1 MMTTTPP
8 RSSRAGQSLL
18 LMAAFVIV
26 VAGLKLATPLLVPFL
41 LSVFIAIICAPPL
54 FWLQRFVPS
63 WLALLT
69 VLLAIFIFWLSVVLL
84 VGGSIQSFT
93 EQLPFYQQR
102 LGSEMV
108 GLVNQLEGFGIVV
121 SETAIREALD
131 PGAAM
136 NLVGRFL
143 SGFGGLLTNAFLILL
158 TVIFILLEASALP
171 AKLQSIWAERNASN
185 PAANDH
191 LRLIANSVQSYMGI
205 KTGISLVT
213 GAVITLCLSLIGV
226 DYPLLWGLLAFLLNY
241 VPNIGSIIA
250 AVPAV
255 MLAFIQLGAGSA
267 GLVAGLYVVVNVL
280 VGSVIEPR
288 VMGKGLGLSSLVV
301 FLSLV
306 FWGWVFGPVG
316 MLLSVPLTMI
326 AKIILAGS
334 ESGHWVAVLL
344 SEDAGK

>member
-1 MMTTTPP
+1 MPAI
-8 RSSRAGQSLL
+8 SRTSQSLI
-18 LMAAFVIV
+18 LMAAFVII
-26 VAGLKLATPLLVPFL
+26 VAGMKLAAPMLVPFL

-54 FWLQRFVPS
+54 VWLQRYLPS
-63 WLALLT
+63 WLALLV
-69 VLLAIFIFWLSVVLL
+69 VLSAIFVFWLSVVLL
-84 VGGSIQSFT
+84 VGGSVQDFSARI
-93 EQLPFYQQR
+93 PAYQQR
-102 LGSEMV
+102 LANETV
-108 GLVNQLEGFGIVV
+108 GALAQLQRFGIEV
-121 SETAIREALD
+121 SETTVREALD

-136 NLVGRFL
+136 SLLGRFL

-171 AKLQSIWAERNASN
+171 VKLQRLWAEKQSNN
-185 PAANDH
+185 PAAAEH
-191 LRLIANSVQSYMGI
+191 LRLIADSVQNYMGI
-205 KTGISLVT
+205 KTGISLLT
-213 GAVITLCLSLIGV
+213 GIVIALSLAALGL
-226 DYPLLWGLLAFLLNY
+226 DYPLLWGLLAFLLNF

-280 VGSVIEPR
+280 VGNVIEPR

-326 AKIILAGS
+326 ARIILDGS
-334 ESGHWVAVLL
+334 EGGHWVAVLL
-344 SEDAGK
+344 SDDARR